1 MATYLL
7 VSLLFIAIPTPFL
20 NSKFIFTS
28 IAINTAHII
37 MSYTNL
43 GSTVALE
50 THDNSQL
57 LGFLNLCSLVTETD

>member
-28 IAINTAHII
+28 SKNYVHTYVFIVIFIIRVVNKPVPGSGIAY
-37 MSYTNL
+37 ML
-43 GSTVALE
+43 
-50 THDNSQL
+50 
-57 LGFLNLCSLVTETD
+57 